1 MRNVSFMQNSTN
13 LFGSEV
19 KIGCLQRRL
28 RTLVGFQMVQKDGVV
43 FTIRHVLREVC
54 HSAQA
59 VPVFR
64 STVQRLTVISHSLSV
79 PFGGLQV
86 VVEPSQQNLIRR
98 KSQELFK
105 GLSVVQQPVQLGMD
119 LDINFGEQTSSNDLP
134 DKTKNQVLS
143 AFRNIRGTDVD
154 DGTSDALGRG
164 NDDIVV
170 FGDLESIEG
179 FHLAS
184 RLVD

>member
-1 MRNVSFMQNSTN
+1 MCAKLTN
-13 LFGSEV
+13 LFRSKV

-28 RTLVGFQMVQKDGVV
+28 RTLVGFQMIQKDGVV

-64 STVQRLTVISHSLSV
+64 STAQRLTANSHSLSV
-79 PFGGLQV
+79 PFGRLQV
-86 VVEPSQQNLIRR
+86 VVEPSQQDLIRR
-98 KSQELFK
+98 KPQELFK
-105 GLSVVQQPVQLGMD
+105 GLSIVQQPVQFGMD
-119 LDINFGEQTSSNDLP
+119 LDIDFGEQTSSNDLP
-134 DKTKNQVLS
+134 NKTKNQVLS
-143 AFRNIRGTDVD
+143 AFRNIGGTDIN
-154 DGTSDALGRG
+154 DGTSDTLGRG

-170 FGDLESIEG
+170 FGDLESVEG